1 MVHFIARES
10 DPGKCIEDLR
20 KEMLSNT
27 LSILRLLNERRRIAV
42 EIGRAKATSGLP
54 ARVPEQEE
62 RVIRQIGSDDPVVA
76 RDINLLFELS
86 TQWQK
91 RSDISAPR
99 EVSISGDPAGL
110 EFILGSLC
118 GSPGRIAE
126 DTEGTAFASAFL
138 MKGGHISRAR
148 GNPVLVCIGSG
159 RQGCAAEIR
168 DGVLHAEDLE
178 GLTSPTRPVRVVRE

>member
-42 EIGRAKATSGLP
+42 EIGRAKTSGLP

-91 RSDISAPR
+91 RSDISAP
-99 EVSISGDPAGL
+99 
-110 EFILGSLC
+110 
-118 GSPGRIAE
+118 PGR
-126 DTEGTAFASAFL
+126 SAFPATRP
-138 MKGGHISRAR
+138 GWSSSWVPCADRRAGSRRIQRAR
-148 GNPVLVCIGSG
+148 PSHPLS
-159 RQGCAAEIR
+159 
-168 DGVLHAEDLE
+168 
-178 GLTSPTRPVRVVRE
+178 S